1 MQLFGSTHLSTLA
14 VIFLTGAILIAMHR
28 KGNCWPLGLLAF
40 LNIISYSYNQAVYN
54 TFDYQ
59 IPLENLLPLHLCDL
73 AAFLAGLALI
83 TRHPLACE
91 LTYCWGLSGTLQALI
106 TPNLSAA
113 PPEPLFFSFFLH
125 HGAIVVTAIFL
136 PTALG
141 WRPRPGTFPR
151 VLIWNQIYFAVA
163 LSVNFLFQTNFGFL
177 LRKPSVPSLF
187 DQLGDWP
194 IYLIWLQLI
203 AASLMGLILLP
214 FSRSINVWRFSRTN
228 V

>member
-1 MQLFGSTHLSTLA
+1 MQ
-14 VIFLTGAILIAMHR
+14 R
-28 KGNCWPLGLLAF
+28 RGNRWPLGILAF

-59 IPLENLLPLHLCDL
+59 IALDHILPLHMCDL
-73 AAFLAGLALI
+73 VAFLAGLALI

-125 HGAIVVTAIFL
+125 HGVIVMTAIFL

-151 VLIWNQIYFAVA
+151 ILICNQIYFTIA
-163 LSVNFLFQTNFGFL
+163 LSVNFLVDTNYGFL
-177 LRKPSVPSLF
+177 LRKPSVPSLL

-194 IYLIWLQLI
+194 TYLIWLQFI
-203 AASLMGLILLP
+203 AATLMGIVLLP